1 MKSDWLRA
9 SPSPQSDGGPTR
21 ADTDENENA
30 DFRRFF
36 LYHRRSSVSSCVI
49 CVLQIYFQN
58 NANAIFA
65 AGWCKIK
72 GMNVTLSELP
82 TWLGV
87 LEVGNQVLAAAIL
100 ILSFSL
106 FAYVLTFNLHSRVGR
121 SFAALLLGM
130 VIVYSGDVVLPQVDW
145 AESWLRFQ
153 WIGIALVPAAYLHFT
168 RSVLLAV
175 WLRQDRVK
183 WRWIIRGAYALSVL
197 FALLALFT
205 DMLVRAPAEVDPVSN
220 LQPGPLFSLFTLY
233 FVVATLWGGWTLL
246 QARAHV
252 RTHTARRRLGYLLW
266 SFVAPGLGVFPYL
279 ILVSGGGAS
288 NPELVLILASI
299 ANVLVGVMLVVM
311 AYSVAYYGVF
321 APDRVVK
328 RQLFYFILRG
338 PVVASI
344 VVALIFTVPRVEAI
358 LGLPPDTALTFL
370 VVMTIVLAQILI
382 YLAQPWIDHFLY
394 RNELEEVAWLRMLET
409 RLMTSGDLSQFLE
422 NVLVTLCNVCEVDR
436 GFVAL
441 PGEGEARLEA
451 VVGDEA
457 EARQV
462 LALPE
467 TQRLLTT
474 SQPDSEF
481 HQVNGFVVRCLVN
494 RHTDENMGILAL
506 HSSCPASG
514 EMDEET
520 AAVIDHLFRRAEI
533 AVEDRRLQL
542 DVFEALRPVLPDI
555 EVMQA
560 LRGAVPYV
568 ISPEAE
574 GVEALTTRPE
584 FTEWVRGALT
594 HFWGGPKLSKSPLLN
609 LRIVHEKMSEYD
621 NSPTRALRA
630 ILQDAIERQRPPGER
645 QMTTSEWLL
654 YNILDLKYLQGKKV
668 REVAQKLAIS
678 ESDLYRKQRI
688 AIAEVAR
695 TLAEMEAEANN
706 GAREPEGQRARGPEG
721 QKAREPEGQRAR
733 GPEGQR
739 AREPEGQRAREPE
752 GQTTDH

>member
-1 MKSDWLRA
+1 MS
-9 SPSPQSDGGPTR
+9 
-21 ADTDENENA
+21 
-30 DFRRFF
+30 
-36 LYHRRSSVSSCVI
+36 
-49 CVLQIYFQN
+49 
-58 NANAIFA
+58 ANI
-65 AGWCKIK
+65 
-72 GMNVTLSELP
+72 VTELP
-82 TWLGV
+82 TWLSI
-87 LEVGNQVLAAAIL
+87 LEIGNQILAAAIL

-106 FAYVLTFNLHSRVGR
+106 FVYVLTFNLHSRVGR

-168 RSVLLAV
+168 RSVLLAA
-175 WLRQDRVK
+175 WLRSDRFR
-183 WRWIIRGAYALSVL
+183 WRWIVRGAYGVSIL

-205 DMLVRAPAEVDPVSN
+205 DVLVRAPTGVIPISN
-220 LQPGPLFSLFTLY
+220 LQPGPLFPLFTFY
-233 FVVATLWGGWTLL
+233 FIVATLWGGWTLL

-252 RTHTARRRLGYLLW
+252 RTHTARRRLSYLLL
-266 SFVAPGLGVFPYL
+266 SFLAPGLGVFPYL
-279 ILVSGGGAS
+279 ILISGGSEG
-288 NPELVLILASI
+288 PELVLILASV
-299 ANVLVGVMLVVM
+299 ANVAVGVMLVVM

-338 PVVASI
+338 PVVASL
-344 VVALIFTVPRVEAI
+344 VVALIFIVPRVEAI

-370 VVMTIVLAQILI
+370 VVMTIVLAQIAI
-382 YLAQPWIDHFLY
+382 YLGQPWIDRFLY
-394 RNELEEVAWLRMLET
+394 RNEMEEVAWLRMLET

-422 NVLVTLCNVCEVDR
+422 NVLVTLCNVCDVDR

-451 VVGDEA
+451 VVGDEE
-457 EARQV
+457 EARRV

-474 SQPDSEF
+474 PQPDSNF
-481 HQVNGFVVRCLVN
+481 HQVNGYVVRCLVN
-494 RHTDENMGILAL
+494 RHTDETMGILAL
-506 HSSCPASG
+506 HAACPPAG

-520 AAVIDHLFRRAEI
+520 AAVIEHLFRRAEI

-542 DVFEALRPVLPDI
+542 DVFEALRPILPDI

-568 ISPEAE
+568 IAPEQEAFD
-574 GVEALTTRPE
+574 ALTKHPE

-594 HFWGGPKLSKSPLLN
+594 HFWGGPKLSRSPLLN
-609 LRIVHEKMSEYD
+609 LRIVRDKLTEYD

-630 ILQDAIERQRPPGER
+630 ILQDAIELQRPPGER

-695 TLAEMEAEANN
+695 TLAEMEAEAYNGSDAPEASNN
-706 GAREPEGQRARGPEG
+706 QDHAYSSLESPSGARASDLEG
-721 QKAREPEGQRAR
+721 
-733 GPEGQR
+733 
-739 AREPEGQRAREPE
+739 
-752 GQTTDH
+752 D

>member
-1 MKSDWLRA
+1 MYD
-9 SPSPQSDGGPTR
+9 
-21 ADTDENENA
+21 
-30 DFRRFF
+30 
-36 LYHRRSSVSSCVI
+36 
-49 CVLQIYFQN
+49 VLMSQ
-58 NANAIFA
+58 
-65 AGWCKIK
+65 
-72 GMNVTLSELP
+72 LP

-106 FAYVLTFNLHSRVGR
+106 LAYVLTFNLHSRVGR

-175 WLRQDRVK
+175 WLRSDRHRWV
-183 WRWIIRGAYALSVL
+183 WIIRTAYGMSVL
-197 FALLALFT
+197 FAVLALFT
-205 DMLVRAPAEVDPVSN
+205 DVLVQAPAEADPVSN
-220 LQPGPLFSLFTLY
+220 LQPGSLFPLFTLY
-233 FVVATLWGGWTLL
+233 FLVATLWGGWTLL

-252 RTHTARRRLGYLLW
+252 RTHTARRRLNYLLW

-279 ILVSGGGAS
+279 ILISGGGARD
-288 NPELVLILASI
+288 PERVLILASI
-299 ANVLVGVMLVVM
+299 ANVLVGIMLVVM

-328 RQLFYFILRG
+328 RQLFYFLLRG

-344 VVALIFTVPRVEAI
+344 VVGLIFIVPRVEAI

-370 VVMTIVLAQILI
+370 VVMTIVLSQILI
-382 YLAQPWIDHFLY
+382 YLGQPWLDRLLY
-394 RNELEEVAWLRMLET
+394 RTEVEEVAWLRMLET

-441 PGEGEARLEA
+441 PGEEEVRLEA
-451 VVGDEA
+451 VVGDAE
-457 EARQV
+457 EARRI

-467 TQRLLTT
+467 TQQLLTT
-474 SQPDSEF
+474 PTSNGF
-481 HQVNGFVVRCLVN
+481 HHVNGYVIRPLVN
-494 RHTDENMGILAL
+494 RHTEEIMGILAL
-506 HSSCPASG
+506 HADCPSSEST
-514 EMDEET
+514 DEET
-520 AAVIDHLFRRAEI
+520 EAVIEHLLRRAEI

-542 DVFEALRPVLPDI
+542 DVFEALRPILPEI

-568 ISPEAE
+568 ITSKEE
-574 GVEALTTRPE
+574 TLVNSPE

-594 HFWGGPKLSKSPLLN
+594 HFWGGPKLSRSPLLN
-609 LRIVHEKMSEYD
+609 LHIVREKLAEYEH
-621 NSPTRALRA
+621 SPTRALRA
-630 ILQDAIERQRPPGER
+630 ILQEAIERQRPPGER
-645 QMTTSEWLL
+645 QLTTSEWLL

-695 TLAEMEAEANN
+695 TLAEMETEAAHNHHHN
-706 GAREPEGQRARGPEG
+706 PAPVPEVSHEG
-721 QKAREPEGQRAR
+721 TKKESN
-733 GPEGQR
+733 
-739 AREPEGQRAREPE
+739 
-752 GQTTDH
+752 

>member
-1 MKSDWLRA
+1 M
-9 SPSPQSDGGPTR
+9 
-21 ADTDENENA
+21 
-30 DFRRFF
+30 
-36 LYHRRSSVSSCVI
+36 
-49 CVLQIYFQN
+49 
-58 NANAIFA
+58 
-65 AGWCKIK
+65 
-72 GMNVTLSELP
+72 SELP
-82 TWLGV
+82 TWLNV
-87 LEVGNQVLAAAIL
+87 LAVGNQILAAAIL

-106 FAYVLTFNLHSRVGR
+106 FVYVLTFNLHSRVGR
-121 SFAALLLGM
+121 AFAALLLGM

-153 WIGIALVPAAYLHFT
+153 WIGIALVPAAYLHFS
-168 RSVLLAV
+168 RSILLAA
-175 WLRQDRVK
+175 WLRQDRHK
-183 WRWIIRGAYALSVL
+183 WLWIIRSAYAFSVL

-205 DMLVRAPAEVDPVSN
+205 DVLVRAPVETDPVSN
-220 LQPGPLFSLFTLY
+220 LQPGPLFPLFTFC

-252 RTHTARRRLGYLLW
+252 RTHTARRRLSYLLW

-279 ILVSGGGAS
+279 ILVSGGGAT
-288 NPELVLILASI
+288 NPALVLILASI
-299 ANVLVGVMLVVM
+299 ANAAVGVMLVVM

-344 VVALIFTVPRVEAI
+344 VIALIFTIPKVEAI

-370 VVMTIVLAQILI
+370 VVMTIVLASILI
-382 YLAQPWIDHFLY
+382 TLGQPWIDRILY
-394 RNELEEVAWLRMLET
+394 RKEMDEVAWLRMLET
-409 RLMTSGDLSQFLE
+409 RLMTSGDLNQFLE

-441 PGEGEARLEA
+441 PGEGEARLET
-451 VVGDEA
+451 VVGDEE
-457 EARQV
+457 EARRV

-474 SQPDSEF
+474 TQPDSAF
-481 HQVNGFVVRCLVN
+481 HQVNGYVIRCLVN

-506 HSSCPASG
+506 HSTCPASDK
-514 EMDEET
+514 MDEET
-520 AAVIDHLFRRAEI
+520 AAVIEHLFRRAEI

-542 DVFEALRPVLPDI
+542 DVFEALRPILPDI
-555 EVMQA
+555 EIMQA
-560 LRGAVPYV
+560 LSGAVPYV
-568 ISPEAE
+568 IAPEE
-574 GVEALTTRPE
+574 ENVDALTRNPE
-584 FTEWVRGALT
+584 FAEWVRGALT
-594 HFWGGPKLSKSPLLN
+594 HFWGGPKLSSSPLLN
-609 LRIVHEKMSEYD
+609 LRVVRAKLAQYD

-630 ILQDAIERQRPPGER
+630 ILQDAIEQQRPPGER

-695 TLAEMEAEANN
+695 TLAEMEAEAGN
-706 GAREPEGQRARGPEG
+706 GAHAPEIRGR
-721 QKAREPEGQRAR
+721 KSR
-733 GPEGQR
+733 G
-739 AREPEGQRAREPE
+739 
-752 GQTTDH
+752 

>member
-1 MKSDWLRA
+1 
-9 SPSPQSDGGPTR
+9 
-21 ADTDENENA
+21 
-30 DFRRFF
+30 
-36 LYHRRSSVSSCVI
+36 
-49 CVLQIYFQN
+49 
-58 NANAIFA
+58 
-65 AGWCKIK
+65 
-72 GMNVTLSELP
+72 MNTTMSELP
-82 TWLGV
+82 TWLNV
-87 LEVGNQVLAAAIL
+87 LAVGNQILAAAIL

-106 FAYVLTFNLHSRVGR
+106 FVYVLTFNLHSRVGR
-121 SFAALLLGM
+121 AFAALLLGM

-153 WIGIALVPAAYLHFT
+153 WIGIALVPAAYLHFS
-168 RSVLLAV
+168 RSILLAA
-175 WLRQDRVK
+175 WLRQDRHK
-183 WRWIIRGAYALSVL
+183 WLWIIRSAYAFSVL

-205 DMLVRAPAEVDPVSN
+205 DVLVRAPVETDPVSN
-220 LQPGPLFSLFTLY
+220 LKPGPLFPLFTFY

-252 RTHTARRRLGYLLW
+252 RTHTARRRLSYLLW

-279 ILVSGGGAS
+279 ILVSGGGAT
-288 NPELVLILASI
+288 NPALVLILASI
-299 ANVLVGVMLVVM
+299 ANAAVGVMLVVM

-344 VVALIFTVPRVEAI
+344 VIALIFTIPKVEAI

-370 VVMTIVLAQILI
+370 VVMTIVLASILI
-382 YLAQPWIDHFLY
+382 TLGQPWIDRILY
-394 RNELEEVAWLRMLET
+394 RKEMDEVAWLRMLET
-409 RLMTSGDLSQFLE
+409 RLMTSGDLNQFLE

-441 PGEGEARLEA
+441 PGEGEARLET
-451 VVGDEA
+451 VVGDEE
-457 EARQV
+457 EARRV

-474 SQPDSEF
+474 TQPDSAF
-481 HQVNGFVVRCLVN
+481 HQVNGYVIRCLVN

-506 HSSCPASG
+506 HSTCPASDK
-514 EMDEET
+514 MDEET
-520 AAVIDHLFRRAEI
+520 AAVIEHLFRRAEI

-542 DVFEALRPVLPDI
+542 DVFEALRPILPDI
-555 EVMQA
+555 AVMQA

-568 ISPEAE
+568 IAPEEDAE
-574 GVEALTTRPE
+574 TLTQNPE

-594 HFWGGPKLSKSPLLN
+594 HFWGGPKLSSSPLLN
-609 LRIVHEKMSEYD
+609 LRVVRAKLAQYD

-630 ILQDAIERQRPPGER
+630 ILQDAIEQQRPPGER

-695 TLAEMEAEANN
+695 TLAEMEAEAGN
-706 GAREPEGQRARGPEG
+706 GAHAPEIRGR
-721 QKAREPEGQRAR
+721 KSR
-733 GPEGQR
+733 G
-739 AREPEGQRAREPE
+739 
-752 GQTTDH
+752 